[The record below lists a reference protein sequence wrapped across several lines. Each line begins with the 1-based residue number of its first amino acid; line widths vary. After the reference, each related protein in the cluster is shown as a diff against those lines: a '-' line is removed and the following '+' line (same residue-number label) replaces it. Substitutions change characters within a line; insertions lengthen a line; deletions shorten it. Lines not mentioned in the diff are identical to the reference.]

1 MDNFMDRLT
10 EKINQQNNSVTQS
23 YREQDAY
30 PDQNRGGYRDAYREE
45 RAPRPSSYPYRD
57 REPAPVREAVRDPYL
72 DRDPYE
78 MDFTRSP
85 ARRDRD
91 TGAGREDIE
100 KIGMLIRE
108 NQSTQSAEIGETRE
122 LIRNSSDKIL
132 GAISTLSGKLDEKQP
147 AAEAVAAPEQDTDAL
162 IKQTAEE
169 ISSST
174 KADITEVIGD
184 TIHKEDVKLYRNI
197 QAVIQEESG
206 RTMERLQI
214 LDLLQG
220 MDRLQKLD
228 QLDMVSNVVTRKTA
242 GLKGMVIAALA
253 LSGVNFIGIVTL
265 ILKLVFEL
273 F

>member
-10 EKINQQNNSVTQS
+10 DKINQQNNSVTQS
-23 YREQDAY
+23 YREQDSY
-30 PDQNRGGYRDAYREE
+30 PEQSRGGYRDVYREE
-45 RAPRPSSYPYRD
+45 RAPRPSSYSYRD
-57 REPAPVREAVRDPYL
+57 RDAAPVREPARDPYR

-85 ARRDRD
+85 SRRDS
-91 TGAGREDIE
+91 GAGREDIE

-122 LIRNSSDKIL
+122 LIRNNSDKIL
-132 GAISTLSGKLDEKQP
+132 GAISTLSGKLDEKKP
-147 AAEAVAAPEQDTDAL
+147 AAEVVSSPEKDTDSL

-174 KADITEVIGD
+174 KAEITEVIGD

-197 QAVIQEESG
+197 QAVIQEETG

-220 MDRLQKLD
+220 MERLQKLD
-228 QLDMVSNVVTRKTA
+228 QLDTVSSVVSRKTA
-242 GLKGMVIAALA
+242 GLKGMLIAALA
-253 LSGVNFIGIVTL
+253 LLGLNFIGIVTL